1 MKIMHMMMEV
11 NVLFSNIVPF
21 LIQVSIDNKTEKA
34 AKLEQELKA
43 TEDRL
48 LKKEEALAEA
58 RKKLR

>member
-1 MKIMHMMMEV
+1 VKIIYRMMEV
-11 NVLFSNIVPF
+11 NVFFSNTLLF

-34 AKLEQELKA
+34 AKLEQELKT

-48 LKKEEALAEA
+48 MKKEEALAEA

>member
-1 MKIMHMMMEV
+1 MKIIQRMMEV
-11 NVLFSNIVPF
+11 NVLFSKILLF

-34 AKLEQELKA
+34 ATLEQELKA